1 LAVALQNTGTIAA
14 ASHYLEGETA
24 WARKRMEV
32 AMAEIRE
39 TYMSKERGFGG
50 RLGSRKTLW
59 TVFVVSASMIAV
71 GAFYLLPQFW

>member
-1 LAVALQNTGTIAA
+1 
-14 ASHYLEGETA
+14 
-24 WARKRMEV
+24 MEV

-50 RLGSRKTLW
+50 KLGSRKTLW